1 MRVTRGLAA
10 SPRLASRGLRQLHRK
25 VCDDPAGE
33 VSNHLTA
40 RGGEVDAA

>member
-1 MRVTRGLAA
+1 MRATRERAA
-10 SPRLASRGLRQLHRK
+10 APRLASRRLSELHQK

-40 RGGEVDAA
+40 RGGEIDAA